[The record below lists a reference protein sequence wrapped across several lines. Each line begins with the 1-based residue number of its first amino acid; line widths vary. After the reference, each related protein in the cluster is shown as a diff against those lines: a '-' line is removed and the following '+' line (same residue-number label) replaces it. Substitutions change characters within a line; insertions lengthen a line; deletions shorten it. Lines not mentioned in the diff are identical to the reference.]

1 MNKQLNTFIPLCN
14 SIGKL
19 FYPNVEVVLHDIKT
33 QKLVHITNAFS
44 KREIGDKMINDVK
57 DIDLLTQDIVGPYSK
72 TNSDGSK
79 LKTVSTILRDV
90 DNKAIGIICINFKIE
105 VFNSIYQ
112 NLKDFL
118 NIQEPKEKPQALF
131 SQDWQEHTLSTIN
144 TYLKIHSL
152 KLEELKIKDKK
163 ELIIYLNN
171 EGIFSIRNV
180 VSYLCEILD
189 ISRATIYKYL
199 KECK

>member
-1 MNKQLNTFIPLCN
+1 MNKQLEIFIPLCN

-19 FYPNVEVVLHDIKT
+19 FYPNVEVVLHDLKT
-33 QKLVHITNAFS
+33 QKLVHIINPFS

-57 DIDLLTQDIVGPYSK
+57 DIDSLTEDIVGPYNK
-72 TNSDGSK
+72 TNIDGAK
-79 LKTVSTILRDV
+79 LKTVSTILRDS
-90 DNKAIGIICINFKIE
+90 NKKAIGIICINFKTE
-105 VFNSIYQ
+105 VFDTMYES
-112 NLKDFL
+112 LKCFL
-118 NIQEPKEKPQALF
+118 NIEEAKEKPQALF
-131 SQDWQEHTLSTIN
+131 SQDWEEHTLSTIN
-144 TYLKIHSL
+144 TYLKLHSL